1 MHGLRVVTLL
11 FRQFATRIPTGRHLM
26 KLRSAIT
33 TSLLLLTGPVAP
45 LLADENPSAE
55 RGTLA
60 LIYENDTFAG
70 TDRNYTNGIDISYLS
85 PANAVPAPA
94 RWFATNLMGADPGD
108 TLYAGLGIGQSIF
121 TPSDTNATQALPNQH
136 PYAGWLHA
144 RFSTSVDSGKTL
156 DTAALDLGLVGPN
169 SGAEWVQN
177 NVHDLMGADE
187 ANGWDNQVRNE
198 FGFVLTY
205 ERKWRALAEWRVSGL
220 GVDVMPNT
228 AISLGN
234 VLTQGEVGL
243 TFRVG
248 QDLGNDYGPPRVHPA
263 LAGAGFFTPRDHF
276 SWYLFAGVNGRAVA
290 YNIVLD
296 GNAFRSGGPSVDRKP
311 LVAEGQA
318 GLVVQ
323 LGRVQGAF
331 TVVTRTDEF
340 KGQGK
345 QELFGAVSLS
355 RKL

>member
-1 MHGLRVVTLL
+1 
-11 FRQFATRIPTGRHLM
+11 M
-26 KLRSAIT
+26 KLRSVVT
-33 TSLLLLTGPVAP
+33 TGLFLLVGPVAP
-45 LLADENPSAE
+45 LLADDTPSSD
-55 RGTLA
+55 RGTLS
-60 LIYENDTFAG
+60 LVYENDTFAG

-85 PANAVPAPA
+85 APNAVPLPA
-94 RWFATNLMGADPGD
+94 RWFATTLMGADAGD
-108 TLYAGLGIGQSIF
+108 TIYGGLGIGQSIF
-121 TPSDTNATQALPNQH
+121 TPRDTDATAPLPDQH

-156 DTAALDLGLVGPN
+156 DTAALDVGLVGPS
-169 SGAEWVQN
+169 SGGEWVQN
-177 NVHDLMGADE
+177 HVHDLVGADE
-187 ANGWDNQVRNE
+187 ANGWDNQIRDE

-205 ERKWRALAEWRVSGL
+205 ERKWRALAEWRQAGGL
-220 GVDVMPNT
+220 GVDVMPN
-228 AISLGN
+228 AAVSVGN
-234 VLTQGEVGL
+234 VLTQGLVGV

-248 QDLGNDYGPPRVHPA
+248 QDLANDYGPPRVSPA
-263 LAGAGFFTPRDHF
+263 LAGAGFFAPRDHF
-276 SWYLFAGVNGRAVA
+276 SWYLFAGVNGRAIA

-296 GNAFRSGGPSVDRKP
+296 GNAFRDGGPSVDRKP

-323 LGRVQGAF
+323 FGRVQTAF

-355 RKL
+355 MKL